1 MPAAIGAKLGQPQRP
16 AVCLIGDGGLQFS
29 LPELTSAVEA
39 QVPVAI
45 LIWNNTGYGEIKAY
59 MADRNI
65 PQIGVDIAT
74 PNFVAIAS
82 GMGCVASR
90 PEDLEAL
97 RAELKASPTR
107 TMPTVI
113 EIQSGSRLAR
123 ALESAGAA

>member
-1 MPAAIGAKLGQPQRP
+1 MAEVVELWTDGACSGNPGP
-16 AVCLIGDGGLQFS
+16 GGW
-29 LPELTSAVEA
+29 
-39 QVPVAI
+39 VAI

-59 MADRNI
+59 MADRGI

-74 PNFVAIAS
+74 PNFVAIAG

-90 PEDLEAL
+90 PDDLKAL

-107 TMPTVI
+107 KMPTVI

-123 ALESAGAA
+123 ELESAGAA